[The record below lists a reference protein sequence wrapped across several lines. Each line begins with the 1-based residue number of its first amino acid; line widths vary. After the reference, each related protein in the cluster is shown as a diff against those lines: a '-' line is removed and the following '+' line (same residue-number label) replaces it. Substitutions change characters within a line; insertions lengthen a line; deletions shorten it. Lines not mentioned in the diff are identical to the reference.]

1 MLLLAAV
8 LSMADAFGSPPTLC
22 RPHAVVVRPA
32 LHSTS
37 FAVRSA
43 SSAAAARAP
52 CPAMRQL
59 GGGGPGFNPNSLVG
73 PIIFASLV
81 ASGALG
87 WLFNGILFISLIP
100 LFLGPL
106 VSWYLESNL
115 ISGTC
120 PECSAPAQTLKGQQ
134 GQCFSC
140 GATFS
145 SEKGAGS
152 DVFLRTAGSQPSGPF
167 GGSPFGRS
175 SSEDGV
181 VEVEVITDDD
191 YKK

>member
-1 MLLLAAV
+1 MVVHPLALDFLLSTGLVCAA
-8 LSMADAFGSPPTLC
+8 GY
-22 RPHAVVVRPA
+22 RPA
-32 LHSTS
+32 RDSWWW
-37 FAVRSA
+37 
-43 SSAAAARAP
+43 
-52 CPAMRQL
+52 C
-59 GGGGPGFNPNSLVG
+59 PGFSNSLVG
-73 PIIFASLV
+73 PMVLRWSHRCV
-81 ASGALG
+81 V